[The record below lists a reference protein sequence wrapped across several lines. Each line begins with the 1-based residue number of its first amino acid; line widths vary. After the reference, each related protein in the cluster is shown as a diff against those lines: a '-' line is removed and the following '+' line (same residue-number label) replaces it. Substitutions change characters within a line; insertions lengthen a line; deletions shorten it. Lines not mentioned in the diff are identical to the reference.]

1 MVEMSGILV
10 GLIFVAAVTGLVLIN
25 DIGTAESKSDINS
38 EITET
43 SNHDLVSALNDMDSK
58 IVSFFDNL
66 KDELEFLNYNI

>member
-1 MVEMSGILV
+1 MVEMSGVLV

-25 DIGTAESKSDINS
+25 DVGTAESKSDINS

-66 KDELEFLNYNI
+66 KDELDFLNYNI